1 MQENMEPIGGP
12 EPMPSGEARNIF
24 DVVVCALTVG
34 FGSVVALLF
43 LAAPARV
50 SGATRSARLQVQQRE
65 AEIQEAIVRSEPAEP
80 TKVASESSGS
90 SDVNEGGQ

>member
-12 EPMPSGEARNIF
+12 EPMQSGEARNIF
-24 DVVVCALTVG
+24 EVVVCALTVG

-50 SGATRSARLQVQQRE
+50 SGATRSARLQVQQRD
-65 AEIQEAIVRSEPAEP
+65 AEIQEAIVRSDSAEP
-80 TKVASESSGS
+80 TKVAPDSSGNS
-90 SDVNEGGQ
+90 ELNEGGR

>member
-1 MQENMEPIGGP
+1 MQENMEPIGEP

-65 AEIQEAIVRSEPAEP
+65 AEIQEAIVRSEPA
-80 TKVASESSGS
+80 KVASESSGN
-90 SDVNEGGQ
+90 SDVNEGGR